1 MEISNSTLQGF
12 ESIPSRLME
21 CQNRLEKNL
30 AIHGR
35 DKESAQLIAV
45 SKTFPPAAIEQA
57 YQVGQQAFGENY
69 VQEAVEKI
77 QSLKALN
84 IQWHFIGPIQSN
96 KTLLIAEHFDWVH
109 SISRLKIAQ
118 RLSDARGSDR
128 LPLQVCLQVNVSGE
142 LSKEGCNPREVKAL
156 AEQIIKLPNLK
167 LRGLMTIP
175 EATTDSEKTKSS
187 FAQLRSLHDDLKA
200 AGIPVDTLSM
210 GMSDDMDIAI
220 AEGSTMVRIGRGIF
234 GERARR

>member
-1 MEISNSTLQGF
+1 MEISNSNLQGF
-12 ESIPSRLME
+12 ESIPSRLID
-21 CQNRLEKNL
+21 CQKRLENNL

-45 SKTFPPAAIEQA
+45 SKTFPAAAIEQA
-57 YQVGQQAFGENY
+57 HQVGQRAFGENY

-77 QSLKALN
+77 LSLKALN

-96 KTLLIAEHFDWVH
+96 KTTLIAEHFDWVH

-118 RLSDARGSDR
+118 RLSDARDADR
-128 LPLQVCLQVNVSGE
+128 VPLQVCLQVNVSGE
-142 LSKEGCNPREVKAL
+142 LSKEGCNPSEVKAL
-156 AEQIIKLPNLK
+156 AEQIIKLPNLE

-175 EATTDSEKTKSS
+175 EATTDSEKTKAS
-187 FAQLRSLHDDLKA
+187 FAKLRSLRDDLRA

-234 GERARR
+234 GERTRR